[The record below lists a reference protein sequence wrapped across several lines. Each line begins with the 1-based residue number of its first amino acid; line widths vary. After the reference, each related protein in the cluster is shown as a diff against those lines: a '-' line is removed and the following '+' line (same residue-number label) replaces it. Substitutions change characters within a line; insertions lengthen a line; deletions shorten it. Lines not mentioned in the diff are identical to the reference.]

1 LILIGAQGQHLFAA
15 PSIATLVVAAIGVS
29 LCLGILTG
37 VCAIAAIAGGVSLLM
52 TGHITSS
59 DSGIVTLLLCLVVSI
74 LGPGVYSLDCIL
86 FGRRK
91 IVLHSNRAQR
101 DKAAS

>member
-1 LILIGAQGQHLFAA
+1 M
-15 PSIATLVVAAIGVS
+15 ATLVVAAIGVG

-52 TGHITSS
+52 TGHMTSS
-59 DSGIVTLLLCLVVSI
+59 ESGIVTLLLCLVVSI
-74 LGPGVYSLDCIL
+74 LGPGAYSLDCVL

-91 IVLHSNRAQR
+91 VVLQSGRDKR